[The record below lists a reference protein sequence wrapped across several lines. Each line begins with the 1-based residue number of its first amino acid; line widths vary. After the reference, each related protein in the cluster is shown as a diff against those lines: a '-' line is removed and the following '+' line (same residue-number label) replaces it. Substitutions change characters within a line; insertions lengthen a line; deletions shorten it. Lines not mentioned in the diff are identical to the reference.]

1 MAPEPEIVRV
11 LSVNSHV
18 RFAPQVPL
26 CARRL
31 SVKQKRNAIS
41 DRILVVFIFVIV
53 YLRIQPTKVLQI
65 SDICKRIAT
74 FLLFSV

>member
-31 SVKQKRNAIS
+31 SVKQSKNATS
-41 DRILVVFIFVIV
+41 DRILVVFILLCYVFTNE
-53 YLRIQPTKVLQI
+53 PTKVQQNLHK
-65 SDICKRIAT
+65 CK
-74 FLLFSV
+74 

>member
-1 MAPEPEIVRV
+1 MLVSPSGKETWTIWDKYELHGRELSMAPEPVMIKVS
-11 LSVNSHV
+11 LTNSHV

-41 DRILVVFIFVIV
+41 DRIFVVFI
-53 YLRIQPTKVLQI
+53 
-65 SDICKRIAT
+65 
-74 FLLFSV
+74 LL

>member
-31 SVKQKRNAIS
+31 SVKQKRNATS
-41 DRILVVFIFVIV
+41 DTVLIVFI
-53 YLRIQPTKVLQI
+53 
-65 SDICKRIAT
+65 
-74 FLLFSV
+74 LL